1 MGRPLL
7 FLAIFVF
14 LVFAL
19 AAADK
24 KRGGRSRQKRR
35 RPSLIQIWKDHEG
48 QLADKWESYL
58 HIYSRVFAEY
68 RRHSMTR
75 LLEIGVLNG
84 GSLQIWS
91 EYFGPGRAEVVGM
104 DISRE
109 ICERLDPAEETLGED
124 ISLECMDATEPSQ
137 MSSFSKEQEPFD
149 IIIDD
154 ASHRSADII
163 KTFQL
168 LFPLLSPGGTY
179 SIEDLDESYQNWVPA
194 GTKIATVHTALS
206 YFTRLIDLV
215 NVFLLTTQNP
225 LPSKLNQDEIYYC
238 RWLES
243 VQFHDG
249 VIILRKRTR
258 PRDTPPMRIMIGE
271 DHVLTPKNQ
280 IREAKRLGH
289 FDNSRKIIEEG
300 AGRGSGHPGTCRST
314 GRKSGDEDE
323 DDGDGVDME
332 EGNCDD
338 QHEFDLLEELPHK
351 VFIND
356 NVHYHA
362 FHLFFYFHS
371 LQVEGK
377 ATLRARAAAFCA
389 KNWLFFQAPGCDM
402 QIYHL
407 ALKELGAKDDGID
420 VGPDDLEED

>member
-1 MGRPLL
+1 MRKHYL
-7 FLAIFVF
+7 FLAIAVLF
-14 LVFAL
+14 FAL
-19 AAADK
+19 AEK
-24 KRGGRSRQKRR
+24 KRARRQR
-35 RPSLIQIWKDHEG
+35 RPSLIQTWKNHQG

-68 RRHSMTR
+68 RRRSLTR
-75 LLEIGVLNG
+75 ILEIGVLNG

-91 EYFGPGRAEVVGM
+91 AYFGIGRAEVVGL
-104 DISRE
+104 DITKE
-109 ICERLDPAEETLGED
+109 ICERLEPAEETLGED

-179 SIEDLDESYQNWVPA
+179 SIEDLDESYQNWAPA
-194 GTKIATVHTALS
+194 GTRIATVHTAVS

-238 RWLES
+238 LWLES

-249 VIILRKRTR
+249 IIILRKRQR

-271 DHVLTPKNQ
+271 DHVLTLKHQ

-289 FDNSRKIIEEG
+289 FDNSGKIIEEG
-300 AGRGSGHPGTCRST
+300 AVRGRGQPETCRAT
-314 GRKSGDEDE
+314 GQKTGEDEEDGDEI
-323 DDGDGVDME
+323 E
-332 EGNCDD
+332 EGNCSGND
-338 QHEFDLLEELPHK
+338 QHEFDLLEELPYK

-377 ATLRARAAAFCA
+377 ATLRARAVAFCA

-402 QIYHL
+402 QIFHL
-407 ALKELGAKDDGID
+407 ALKELGAKDDGED
-420 VGPDDLEED
+420 EGPDDREEEE